1 MTVRII
7 NILSVIILTISAVV
21 GLLFDF
27 KDQDGHLT
35 NWGIIALIITAISGL
50 TAITTEILEHRKEK
64 EDERI
69 ENIREQERK
78 KILSDIHS
86 NIISSNSP
94 LIPFRIFYTLKYPS
108 TTTEVE
114 NAVTNSIAIKSEVK
128 TEFLKLVGT
137 AKIGG
142 DPFNFEEETPEKLNC
157 TIKDRAS
164 LDNLIEKQKLLKLP
178 SSIQIE
184 IYTSDSEE
192 VASIVF
198 KTDYETKHGVGKVKE
213 VRIYD
218 EIIYQDTFSQ
228 QWKLT
233 TSQVKVFGIRDLLR
247 SRLKVKAN
255 FFITDRTNDKD
266 YPRFT
271 NFILYFGD
279 NPINLL
285 SFQLDELL
293 LGQFSGRES
302 EEDGLFKF
310 ENELARQFFQ
320 QHVLEFEI
328 KITDEIFNNQIRQ
341 FV

>member
-1 MTVRII
+1 MTIRII
-7 NILSVIILTISAVV
+7 NILSVIILTVSAVV

-27 KDQDGHLT
+27 KDKESHLT
-35 NWGIIALIITAISGL
+35 SWGIVALVITVVSGL
-50 TAITTEILEHRKEK
+50 TTVVTEILEYRTEK
-64 EDERI
+64 EDENI
-69 ENIREQERK
+69 ELAREGERK
-78 KILSDIHS
+78 KLLSEIQS

-94 LIPFRIFYTLKYPS
+94 LIPFRLFYTLKYPS
-108 TTTEVE
+108 TAAEVE
-114 NAVTNSIAIKSEVK
+114 NAVSNSVAIKSIVK
-128 TEFLKLVGT
+128 NEFLKFVGT

-157 TIKDRAS
+157 TIKDKTS

-178 SSIQIE
+178 SSIEIE
-184 IYTSDSEE
+184 IYTADSKEIP
-192 VASIVF
+192 SIVLE
-198 KTDYETKHGVGKVKE
+198 TDYETAHGVGRVKE
-213 VRIYD
+213 ARIYD
-218 EIIYQDTFSQ
+218 EIIYQDTISQ

-247 SRLKVKAN
+247 SRLKVKAS

-271 NFILYFGD
+271 NLLLYFVD

-293 LGQFSGRES
+293 SGQFSNRES
-302 EEDGLFKF
+302 EEGGLFKF
-310 ENELARQFFQ
+310 ENDLAKQFFQ

-328 KITDEIFNNQIRQ
+328 NITDEIYNNQIRQ